1 MKNFHK
7 DDPTEFS
14 GISNLTSVFL
24 EDVEIAVLLG
34 HVQGYT

>member
-1 MKNFHK
+1 MTRQNLV
-7 DDPTEFS
+7 